1 MEHPST
7 TPPPDGFKYLW
18 KLELTAGP
26 ENLSPVDLPEG
37 FEVRKMEF
45 PCPEFSW
52 FLRRAVGTAYRWGG
66 RSDWTED
73 DWTQFVNDEK
83 LHTWVGYY
91 QGAPAG
97 YFELQECEDGAV
109 EIRSFG
115 LLQRFFGKGL
125 GKPFLAASL
134 EQSWKLGTNRIKLI
148 TCSHDH
154 PRALPNYLAQGF
166 KLVEEIEEPEN
177 PILKPVLFEG
187 G

>member
-1 MEHPST
+1 MSDINT

-18 KLELTAGP
+18 KLELRERP
-26 ENLSPVDLPEG
+26 ENLVLLDMPEG

-52 FLRRAVGTAYRWGG
+52 FLRRAVGTEYRWGG
-66 RSDWTED
+66 RSDWTEQK
-73 DWTQFVNDEK
+73 WTEFVNNEK
-83 LHTWVGYY
+83 LHTWIGYY

-97 YFELQECEDGAV
+97 YYELEECVDGAV

-115 LLQRFFGKGL
+115 LIQRFFGKGL
-125 GKPFLAASL
+125 GGPLLSASL
-134 EQSWKLGTNRIKLI
+134 QHAWDLGANYIKLI

-166 KLVEEIEEPEN
+166 TLVEEILEPEN
-177 PILKPVLFEG
+177 PELKPVLFEG